1 MNLGGISVK
10 AVVVGTA
17 VSVLLDVVIGGTAIF
32 LFGQSAFQP
41 GISEA
46 EASGM
51 LATLTHETTFLWVAL
66 VLGTLTTIVG
76 GYVCAK
82 VANRLPYMNAAAL
95 GVVGLVVGVLLA
107 DGDSPLWFNV
117 LGLLVVLPSALLGGH
132 FAKVQARA
140 AA

>member
-1 MNLGGISVK
+1 M
-10 AVVVGTA
+10 
-17 VSVLLDVVIGGTAIF
+17 
-32 LFGQSAFQP
+32 
-41 GISEA
+41 
-46 EASGM
+46 
-51 LATLTHETTFLWVAL
+51 
-66 VLGTLTTIVG
+66 LGTLTTIVG